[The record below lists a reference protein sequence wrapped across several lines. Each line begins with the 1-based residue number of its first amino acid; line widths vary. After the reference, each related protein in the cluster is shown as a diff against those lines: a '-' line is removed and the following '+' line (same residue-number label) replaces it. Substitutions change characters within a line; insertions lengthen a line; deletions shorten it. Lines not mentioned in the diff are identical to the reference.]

1 MDVNVF
7 LESVRTKRPLVHHLT
22 NWVTILDCAQIVK
35 SLGAS
40 PVMAHA
46 VEEVAEMTG
55 LASALV
61 LNIGTLSSDFVESML
76 VAARAANSRNTPVVL
91 DVCGAGATAFR
102 DRMCLKLISEAR
114 IDVIKGNASE
124 IARIAGL
131 DVRTRGVDAAHVAT
145 DLRELAAALAR
156 KSSCTVVITGPV
168 DIVADAGLT
177 LAVHNGHAMM
187 AEVVG
192 TGCMVSSVIGAFVGA
207 TPQDIACAAAAA
219 LSCYGIAGEIA
230 ARKSNSPMAFKHDL
244 MDGMHALNAQD
255 IAAMQRV
262 EP

>member
-1 MDVNVF
+1 MDVHVF
-7 LESVRTKRPLVHHLT
+7 LESVRSKHPLVHHLT

-61 LNIGTLSSDFVESML
+61 LNIGTLTADFVQSML
-76 VAARAANSRNTPVVL
+76 IAAQAANQRDVPVVL
-91 DVCGAGATAFR
+91 DVCGAGATALR
-102 DRMCLKLISEAR
+102 DRMCFKLINEAR
-114 IDVIKGNASE
+114 IDIIKGNASE

-131 DVRTRGVDAAHVAT
+131 DVRTRGVDSAHVAT
-145 DLRELAAALAR
+145 NLRSLAADLAR
-156 KSSCTVVITGPV
+156 EKDCTVVITGPV
-168 DIVADAGLT
+168 DIVADAKRT
-177 LAVHNGHAMM
+177 LAVKNGHAMM

-192 TGCMVSSVIGAFVGA
+192 TGCMAASVIGAFVGA
-207 TPQDIACAAAAA
+207 TPQDIACATAAG

-230 ARKSNSPMAFKHDL
+230 AQKSTRPMAFKLNL
-244 MDGMHALNAQD
+244 MDSMHALSAQD
-255 IAAMQRV
+255 IVAMQRV
-262 EP
+262 ES